1 MPDLSQMFESK
12 YLKGDDF
19 PEPEVVTIQ
28 GFKKVNMAKEGQEVH
43 YKWLCKFKEFERPM
57 VANKTNLKRMAK
69 IFDSENTDNWIGKRV
84 ELFYDEN
91 VEMAGEIV
99 GGLRV
104 RKAPP
109 PPAERKP
116 TGDGSAGAAGID
128 DDIPW

>member
-12 YLKGDDF
+12 YLKADDF
-19 PEPEVVTIQ
+19 PEPALVTIH
-28 GFKKVNMAKEGQEVH
+28 GFKRMNMAKEGEGPR
-43 YKWLCKFKEFERPM
+43 YKWLCKFKEFDKPM

-104 RKAPP
+104 RKPSP
-109 PPAERKP
+109 LPAERKT